1 MGRKVFVSYKYK
13 DTLVASLNKSD
24 LKFDGS
30 KFYWAKRLTRAR
42 DYVDELQGI
51 IGKDNINLGEKVG
64 ESLADFT
71 DTTIATSLKKR
82 IAQCSITIV
91 LISKGMKTYEAEKD
105 QWIPWEVSYS
115 LRTVAFKDFNKQMN
129 AVLGIVLPD
138 ETGTYDWYYTENPEC
153 NSTTHHYWQLFGILQ
168 KNMFNMKNPTT
179 RECNGSLIN
188 EGEFSFIK
196 TVKWDTFTDNHNY
209 YIEKAIEIKDDKD
222 SYDYHINLD

>member
-1 MGRKVFVSYKYK
+1 MGKKVFVSYKYK
-13 DTLVASLNKSD
+13 DEKVAK
-24 LKFDGS
+24 LKDAFYEEVDGTM
-30 KFYWAKRLTRAR
+30 KWNYRFTKAR
-42 DYVDELQGI
+42 DYVDELQDI
-51 IGKDNINLGEKVG
+51 IGQDNINLGEKDG
-64 ESLADFT
+64 ESLEDFT
-71 DTTIATSLKKR
+71 DATIATTLKKR

-91 LISKGMKTYEAEKD
+91 LITKGMKTYEAEKD

-138 ETGTYDWYYTENPEC
+138 ETGTYDWYYTENTEC
-153 NSTTHHYWQLFGILQ
+153 NSITHHYWQLFGILK

-179 RECNGSLIN
+179 RECNGSIIN

-196 TVKWDTFTDNHNY
+196 TVKWDTFLDNHNY
-209 YIEKAIEIKDDKD
+209 YIQKAIEIKDDKD